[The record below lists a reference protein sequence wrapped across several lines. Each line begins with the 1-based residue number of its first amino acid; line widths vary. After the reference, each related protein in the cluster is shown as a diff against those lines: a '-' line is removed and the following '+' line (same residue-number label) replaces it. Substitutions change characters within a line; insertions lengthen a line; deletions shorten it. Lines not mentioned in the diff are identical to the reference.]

1 MKRYRNLLNDWR
13 NWKMEQIDDKDIEIA
28 IQQNTINELNTVK
41 VKLQVQIEKLYRE
54 LQELKESQPE

>member
-1 MKRYRNLLNDWR
+1 
-13 NWKMEQIDDKDIEIA
+13 MEQNNIDDKDIEIA

-54 LQELKESQPE
+54 LQELKESQSEES

>member
-1 MKRYRNLLNDWR
+1 M
-13 NWKMEQIDDKDIEIA
+13 DDKDIEIA

-54 LQELKESQPE
+54 LEELKESQPE

>member
-1 MKRYRNLLNDWR
+1 
-13 NWKMEQIDDKDIEIA
+13 MEQNNIDDKDIEIA

-54 LQELKESQPE
+54 LQEYKESQPE

>member
-1 MKRYRNLLNDWR
+1 
-13 NWKMEQIDDKDIEIA
+13 MEQNNVDDKDIEIA

>member
-1 MKRYRNLLNDWR
+1 
-13 NWKMEQIDDKDIEIA
+13 MEQNNIDDKDIEIA

-54 LQELKESQPE
+54 LQEYKESQSE